1 LSSDH
6 APLNPLKTTAVKTV
20 IEGLQKGPHVLI
32 TAGVHGDEYEP
43 ILTAV
48 RLGKFLQ
55 GKLAAGKVTIVP
67 LVNKAAYENASRFGP
82 DGLDLAR
89 ICPGDPNGSSSKQ
102 AAAAISTMILD
113 ADYLVDMHT
122 GGVMYDIFPLVG
134 YMLHE
139 NEEILEKQRQMALAF
154 PVPVIWGTESTPNG
168 RTLSVAR
175 DAGVPAVYL
184 EYGGGT
190 DIREVVVETYFE
202 GCMNLLRML
211 NMLDGEVSNLPLDER
226 YWVEDPRINSG
237 YLQGMMP
244 SPADGIFQAEIAIG
258 DQVAAGQCWGTI
270 HDPVTGAST
279 KVLVDI
285 DGLAFLKR
293 NLVKVKAGDALGGIL
308 PITKPGKITLA

>member
-1 LSSDH
+1 M
-6 APLNPLKTTAVKTV
+6 KTV

-43 ILTAV
+43 ILTAA
-48 RLGKFLQ
+48 RLGQFLK
-55 GKLAAGKVTIVP
+55 GKLITGKVTIVP
-67 LVNKAAYENASRFGP
+67 LVNRLAYENASRFGP

-89 ICPGDPNGSSSKQ
+89 ICPGDPNGSSSGQ
-102 AAAAISTMILD
+102 AAATISELIRE

-139 NEEILEKQRQMALAF
+139 NRDVLEKQRQMAISF
-154 PVPVIWGTESTPNG
+154 PVPVIWGTEPGPDG

-190 DIREVVVETYFE
+190 GIREAVIENYME
-202 GCMNLLRML
+202 GCINLLRNL
-211 NMLDGEVSNLPLDER
+211 DMLDGAASELPLHER
-226 YWVEDPRINSG
+226 YWVEDSRINSG

-244 SPADGIFQAEIAIG
+244 SPADGIFQAEVKVG
-258 DQVAAGQCWGTI
+258 DQVVAGQCWGTI
-270 HDPVTGAST
+270 HDPLTGDST
-279 KVLVDI
+279 KVMADV
-285 DGLAFLKR
+285 DGLAFLMR
-293 NLVKVKAGDALGGIL
+293 NLVKVKVGDALGGIL
-308 PITKPGKITLA
+308 PITNPGKITLT